1 MSIITQIEK
10 AGEMMNEELY
20 WAIVDNSLKAAQN
33 QAEQEQFLR
42 SALGKLTPQEII
54 GFYLTTSHLLN
65 ETYTSEMWCAGHIMN
80 TRCSDDGFEDFRCWV
95 ISRGREVY
103 YKAKANA
110 DSLVNEYAEGCEEY
124 AFELFGYVAM
134 EAFEE
139 TTGEDLLDTI
149 EDSGTLEVAF
159 IPIEF
164 NWKRDDPESMIKIC
178 PRLYE
183 KFGR

>member
-20 WAIVDNSLKAAQN
+20 WAIVDSSLKAAQN